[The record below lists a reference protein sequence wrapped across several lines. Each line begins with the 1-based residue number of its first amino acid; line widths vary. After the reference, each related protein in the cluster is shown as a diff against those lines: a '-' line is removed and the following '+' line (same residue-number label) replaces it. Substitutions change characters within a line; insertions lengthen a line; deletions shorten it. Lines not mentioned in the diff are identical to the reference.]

1 MANKGNEINLDDT
14 IEIDDE
20 IITVRE
26 LRDAIEQGVRAG
38 VRKGL
43 APLRALTYSHER
55 INSGLAY
62 LTANINATRYGMTRK
77 PMDVSE
83 IVRVE
88 LLVMHNVTNGRGYAP
103 RSQNCYEMRLL
114 KKEEDTQEGLQ
125 QSLNDMDEHDRRIEG
140 VCSIISDIVSEKC
153 NLRRQK

>member
-43 APLRALTYSHER
+43 APLRALIYSHER

-62 LTANINATRYGMTRK
+62 LNANINATRYGMTRK

-88 LLVMHNVTNGRGYAP
+88 LLVMHNVTSGRGYAP
-103 RSQNCYEMRLL
+103 RNHNCNEMRLL
-114 KKEEDTQEGLQ
+114 KKEDDTEAGLQ
-125 QSLNDMDEHDRRIEG
+125 QALKDMDEHDRRINA
-140 VCSIISDIVSEKC
+140 VCEHISDIVSEKC
-153 NLRRQK
+153 TYRGKD